1 MGEGSRRLIGPGAFF
16 AFFIYIIRKEKRK
29 ILAGSDRDRSR
40 RTDLHLFY
48 KRLTYS

>member
-1 MGEGSRRLIGPGAFF
+1 MKKYNHMKL
-16 AFFIYIIRKEKRK
+16 RKRT